1 MPKRVLCSYGIDID
15 AVSGTSCLMYILMI
29 ETNICRMVSHI
40 VFFEFTQLILN
51 KAQHQDRC
59 TS

>member
-1 MPKRVLCSYGIDID
+1 
-15 AVSGTSCLMYILMI
+15 MYILMI

-40 VFFEFTQLILN
+40 VFFEFTQLIFD